1 MRLEPRW
8 LSQAKQHEKI
18 SDVQAISKR
27 VRQAYNTI
35 GCQINEESD
44 AALLADALCHDC
56 PIVGATKGF
65 LDLTGHSREHILG
78 KNCRFLLSGVP
89 EVAVSKSARK
99 NIKDFCR
106 MCRLRGLHQIAEA
119 TAVQPNIRQD
129 GSHFVNAFIVGM
141 CRIND
146 HPYIIGVQVSVGE
159 GLLARIPQDRLLQIT
174 EETRIVLRKLRR
186 RLGCSE
192 PSRLQAE
199 PPISPPVG
207 FRWFAERLQDH
218 CLLLNDGITALRREP
233 QELVSNCLVFGDA
246 PVRHTLLGLFF
257 RVRVDDVVET
267 FEGLPILGFTSRKP
281 VDNVDL
287 YPAVSKCLGKSVLVG
302 TAGEAWARDQHH
314 HFKMGFK
321 KPAETEVASWALD
334 QDKPPHKRKP
344 PVVIQAGDT
353 LGVLYMN
360 SGRIQLWCNRKKI
373 LDFDI
378 HRPVCPDADYYAVAD
393 VCFAAYS
400 LTILPLSFFD
410 EIAAAVE
417 NQTDAELVP
426 NKDHTEAGPSWI
438 CEPPPRALNHDRPA
452 DIETKVRTVV
462 HDAFVQNAIRA
473 AVMKCGYC
481 VTIADPR
488 GKDIPLIAVSE
499 TFEKMT
505 GFARREI
512 LGVNCRFLGRDS
524 PISSVDIVGLR
535 IASQTGA
542 PFTALLPN
550 RKKNG
555 DLFVN
560 MLDLRGLIV
569 AQDPVTNDPLWY
581 LVGIQA
587 DVTDIDGAEV
597 SEGHFAALQEM
608 ALLIRE
614 QCKYDLLT
622 MVAQSSNSLESEA
635 PQATSDSIKPGNA
648 GSDSKPLRNFTLLEQ
663 PVWMTGSEASQGNG
677 CIEKLKVTMPPETL
691 QEVLNSNSSMHHRST
706 KLQLLLEAYMKETKS
721 SQSLPL
727 SKRFFLEEWKTWLR
741 AYSSTRCSY
750 MSIGVTAIFIGVS
763 VFSLS
768 RNSQRLGRCLLG
780 LPYLTSD

>member
-8 LSQAKQHEKI
+8 LSQANEHEKI

-192 PSRLQAE
+192 PSRLHAE
-199 PPISPPVG
+199 PPISSPVG

-218 CLLLNDGITALRREP
+218 CLLLNNGITALRREP

-246 PVRHTLLGLFF
+246 PVRHTPLGLFF
-257 RVRVDDVVET
+257 GVRVDDVVET

-378 HRPVCPDADYYAVAD
+378 HRPVCTDADYYAVAD

-417 NQTDAELVP
+417 NQTDSELVP

-452 DIETKVRTVV
+452 DIETK
-462 HDAFVQNAIRA
+462 
-473 AVMKCGYC
+473 
-481 VTIADPR
+481 
-488 GKDIPLIAVSE
+488 
-499 TFEKMT
+499 
-505 GFARREI
+505 
-512 LGVNCRFLGRDS
+512 
-524 PISSVDIVGLR
+524 
-535 IASQTGA
+535 
-542 PFTALLPN
+542 
-550 RKKNG
+550 
-555 DLFVN
+555 
-560 MLDLRGLIV
+560 
-569 AQDPVTNDPLWY
+569 
-581 LVGIQA
+581 
-587 DVTDIDGAEV
+587 
-597 SEGHFAALQEM
+597 
-608 ALLIRE
+608 
-614 QCKYDLLT
+614 
-622 MVAQSSNSLESEA
+622 
-635 PQATSDSIKPGNA
+635 ATSHSIKPGSA

-677 CIEKLKVTMPPETL
+677 CIEKLKVTMPPETP
-691 QEVLNSNSSMHHRST
+691 QEVLNSNSFMHHRST
-706 KLQLLLEAYMKETKS
+706 KLQLLLQAYMKETRS

-768 RNSQRLGRCLLG
+768 RNSQRLGRRLLG